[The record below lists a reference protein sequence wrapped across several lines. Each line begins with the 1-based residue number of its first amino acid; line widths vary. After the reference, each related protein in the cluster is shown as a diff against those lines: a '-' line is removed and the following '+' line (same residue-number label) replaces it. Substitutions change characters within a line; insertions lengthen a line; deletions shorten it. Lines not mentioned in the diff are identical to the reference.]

1 MSRTS
6 ADFLNS
12 GISSK
17 TTLAMWKAIDRVL
30 QKLDALE
37 KRVEELKKRVEEV
50 EKELEEIKEVK

>member
-37 KRVEELKKRVEEV
+37 KRVEEV